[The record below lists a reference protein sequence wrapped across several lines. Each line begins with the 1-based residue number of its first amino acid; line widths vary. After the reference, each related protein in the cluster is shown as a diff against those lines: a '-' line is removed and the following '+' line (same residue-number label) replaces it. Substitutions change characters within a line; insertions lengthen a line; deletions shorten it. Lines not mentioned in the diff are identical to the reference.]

1 MDKQQNKDLKNLIS
15 DYVEQCV
22 RTHKSAIYGGDEF
35 GTNLHKK
42 RQIRDKLVQYIDSL
56 TVTEESTP
64 TDDFFARY
72 NSPWASQEHCFF
84 PEEIRNVLAQHENE
98 RNGA

>member
-22 RTHKSAIYGGDEF
+22 RTHKSAIYGGDDF
-35 GTNLHKK
+35 GANLHRK
-42 RQIRDKLVQYIDSL
+42 REICDKLIQYIDSL

-64 TDDFFARY
+64 TDDFFALY
-72 NSPWASQEHCFF
+72 ASQWSSAEGSFF
-84 PEEIRNVLAQHENE
+84 PEGVIKLPSDYENE
-98 RNGA
+98 RNDA

>member
-1 MDKQQNKDLKNLIS
+1 MDKQQNEKLKNLIS
-15 DYVEQCV
+15 DYIDQCI
-22 RTHKSAIYGGDEF
+22 RTH
-35 GTNLHKK
+35 NLAMNMSDGFDASRHK
-42 RQIRDKLVQYIDSL
+42 RLQMRDNLVQYIDSL
-56 TVTEESTP
+56 TVTEESTA